1 MTGTQ
6 LERTLKDLEKDLI
19 HANRSDRQDA
29 VVWLRSLIVDVTPA
43 RETEERDEDE
53 SDMDLLF
60 DNVPL

>member
-19 HANRSDRQDA
+19 HADRSDRQDA